1 MPDALVLLFGITIL
15 MMILTWIIPAGQFER
30 IDVSGRT
37 MIVPDSFEFIANN
50 PQSPFDLLLSMPQ
63 AFSDASGIIFFLL
76 ITGGAFNLINATG
89 TIEAIIGRIVSLLNG
104 REEWMIPILVFVF
117 GIAGGTIGLSE
128 EVILFIPIGIALAR
142 ALGYDALT
150 GVATMIMGAT
160 IGFSS
165 GLLNP
170 FTTGVAQGVAELPL
184 FSGLWLRIILFA
196 FFYIVTVWWIVRYA
210 RRIKAQP
217 ETSLVYDVELEDR
230 ASGINIALEQDG
242 IQQLNRRHI
251 IILLVDIIGFA
262 FIIHGVFNLGWFLDE
277 IAATFFAMGILSGII
292 GGMSFDEIVSSF
304 VSGSGE
310 MVYSVMAILL
320 ARTILVVME
329 NGLILDTIIN
339 SLTSVIGKLPSVL
352 AAVGMYVIQLIINV
366 VIPSGSGQAAAT
378 MPLMVPLA
386 DSLDVNR
393 QVTVLAFILGDGF
406 MDSIIPTSGV
416 LMAQLALAK
425 ISYERW
431 VRFLAPL
438 MGIFFVFGIVLLIFA
453 HNIGYG
459 PF

>member
-339 SLTSVIGKLPSVL
+339 SLTSVVGKLPSVL

-431 VRFLAPL
+431 VKFLAPL

>member
-1 MPDALVLLFGITIL
+1 
-15 MMILTWIIPAGQFER
+15 
-30 IDVSGRT
+30 
-37 MIVPDSFEFIANN
+37 
-50 PQSPFDLLLSMPQ
+50 
-63 AFSDASGIIFFLL
+63 
-76 ITGGAFNLINATG
+76 
-89 TIEAIIGRIVSLLNG
+89 
-104 REEWMIPILVFVF
+104 
-117 GIAGGTIGLSE
+117 
-128 EVILFIPIGIALAR
+128 
-142 ALGYDALT
+142 
-150 GVATMIMGAT
+150 MIMGAT

-339 SLTSVIGKLPSVL
+339 SLTSVVGKLPSVL